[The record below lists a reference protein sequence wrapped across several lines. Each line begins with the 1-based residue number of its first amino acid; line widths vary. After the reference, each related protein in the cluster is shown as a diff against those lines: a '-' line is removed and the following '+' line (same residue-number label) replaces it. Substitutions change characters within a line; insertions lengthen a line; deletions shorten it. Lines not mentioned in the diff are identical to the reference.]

1 MFVLFF
7 NRMSDRCGNLCD
19 LSEFLYRS
27 HEKGMSALQEDNYE
41 VAQKYFDRAVIKDK
55 SGLEAYKGLADIY
68 VDQGDLDS
76 AESVYLTALETQPSN
91 EKLL

>member
-1 MFVLFF
+1 
-7 NRMSDRCGNLCD
+7 
-19 LSEFLYRS
+19 
-27 HEKGMSALQEDNYE
+27 MSALQEDNYE

-55 SGLEAYKGLADIY
+55 SGLKRTKGLADIY

-91 EKLL
+91 ESFMRQSLIFM